1 MRNSLHNPQIETR
14 NRQYQTEFRIPHSD
28 IPHSAFTMLNP
39 LDLFVAGEIVNRALD
54 EDVGRGDVTSRS
66 IVRSGLNARGDFIA
80 KQDLVL
86 AGLEVADLV
95 FGWFDEY
102 IQIESTVADGDEIK
116 SGKIFARVIGDAQ
129 MLLSAERVALNFLQH
144 LSGVATVTRQYVQ
157 AVAGTRAKIVDT
169 RKTTPGLRML
179 EKYAVS
185 VGGGSNHRMGLDD
198 GVLIKDNHL
207 AMAGGVVEAVR
218 RAREA
223 AGHLHKIEVEV
234 ATLEQVKEALGAR
247 ADILLL
253 DNMTPE
259 TVAQAVQIARER
271 EGEGDERRTL
281 LEASGG
287 INLSNVRQYAEAG
300 VDLISIGALTHS
312 APSVDISFKIRPA

>member
-1 MRNSLHNPQIETR
+1 LNPGHLVIESAIRNPQ
-14 NRQYQTEFRIPHSD
+14 
-28 IPHSAFTMLNP
+28 SAITMINP
-39 LDLFVAGEIVNRALD
+39 LDLIVAGDVVHRALD
-54 EDVGRGDVTSRS
+54 EDLGRGDLTSRS
-66 IVRSGLNARGDFIA
+66 LVRYGINARGSFIA

-86 AGLEVADLV
+86 AGLEIADLV

-102 IQIESTVADGDEIK
+102 IQIESTAADGDEIK
-116 SGKIFARVIGDAQ
+116 EGKIFARVIGDAQ
-129 MLLSAERVALNFLQH
+129 MLLSAERTALNFLQH
-144 LSGVATVTRQYVQ
+144 LSGVATVTRKYVQ
-157 AVAGTRAKIVDT
+157 AIAGTSAKIVDT

-179 EKYAVS
+179 EKYAVA
-185 VGGGSNHRMGLDD
+185 VGGGQNHRLGLDD
-198 GVLIKDNHL
+198 GVLVKDNHL
-207 AMAGGVVEAVR
+207 AIAGSISEAVR

-234 ATLEQVKEALGAR
+234 ATLDQVKEALDAK

-253 DNMTPE
+253 DNMSPE
-259 TVAQAVQIARER
+259 TVRQAVQLVRQREPN
-271 EGEGDERRTL
+271 DRRTL

-312 APSVDISFKIRPA
+312 APAVDISFKIKPA

>member
-1 MRNSLHNPQIETR
+1 
-14 NRQYQTEFRIPHSD
+14 
-28 IPHSAFTMLNP
+28 MLNP
-39 LDLFVAGEIVNRALD
+39 LDLFAAGEIVNRALS
-54 EDVGRGDVTSRS
+54 EDLGRGDITSRS
-66 IVRSGLNARGDFIA
+66 IVRSGVSARGSFIA
-80 KQDLVL
+80 KQDLAL

-102 IQIESTVADGDEIK
+102 IQIESTVADGDEVA
-116 SGKIFARVIGDAQ
+116 SGRVFARVTGDGQA
-129 MLLSAERVALNFLQH
+129 LLSAERTALNFLQH
-144 LSGVATVTRQYVQ
+144 LSGIATMTRQYVR
-157 AVAGTRAKIVDT
+157 AIAGTKAKIVDT

-185 VGGGSNHRMGLDD
+185 VGGGSNHRLGLDD

-207 AMAGGVVEAVR
+207 AMAGGITEAVR
-218 RAREA
+218 RARET

-234 ATLEQVKEALGAR
+234 ATLEQVKEALDAK

-253 DNMTPE
+253 DNMPPE
-259 TVAQAVQIARER
+259 MVRQAVQIVNER
-271 EGEGDERRTL
+271 ESGDRRTL

-300 VDLISIGALTHS
+300 VDLISVGALTHS
-312 APSVDISFKIRPA
+312 APAVDISFKIRLA

>member
-1 MRNSLHNPQIETR
+1 
-14 NRQYQTEFRIPHSD
+14 
-28 IPHSAFTMLNP
+28 MLNP

-66 IVRSGLNARGDFIA
+66 IVRSGLNARGGFIA

-207 AMAGGVVEAVR
+207 AMAVR

-259 TVAQAVQIARER
+259 MVAQAVQIARER
-271 EGEGDERRTL
+271 DGEGDDRRTL

>member
-1 MRNSLHNPQIETR
+1 
-14 NRQYQTEFRIPHSD
+14 
-28 IPHSAFTMLNP
+28 
-39 LDLFVAGEIVNRALD
+39 
-54 EDVGRGDVTSRS
+54 
-66 IVRSGLNARGDFIA
+66 
-80 KQDLVL
+80 
-86 AGLEVADLV
+86 
-95 FGWFDEY
+95 
-102 IQIESTVADGDEIK
+102 
-116 SGKIFARVIGDAQ
+116 

-271 EGEGDERRTL
+271 EGEGDDRRTL

>member
-1 MRNSLHNPQIETR
+1 
-14 NRQYQTEFRIPHSD
+14 
-28 IPHSAFTMLNP
+28 
-39 LDLFVAGEIVNRALD
+39 LFVAGEIVNRALD

-66 IVRSGLNARGDFIA
+66 IVRSGQNARGSFLA

-102 IQIESTVADGDEIK
+102 IQIESTVADGEEIK
-116 SGKIFARVIGDAQ
+116 SGKIFARVLGDAQ

-157 AVAGTRAKIVDT
+157 AVAGTKARIVDT

-179 EKYAVS
+179 EKYAVT
-185 VGGGSNHRMGLDD
+185 VGGGSNHRLGLDD

-207 AMAGGVVEAVR
+207 AMAGGVAGAVN
-218 RAREA
+218 RAREV

-234 ATLEQVKEALGAR
+234 ATLEQVKEALDAR

-259 TVAQAVQIARER
+259 IVQQAVQIVRER
-271 EGEGDERRTL
+271 EGDERRTM

-287 INLSNVRQYAEAG
+287 INLSNVRLFAEAG